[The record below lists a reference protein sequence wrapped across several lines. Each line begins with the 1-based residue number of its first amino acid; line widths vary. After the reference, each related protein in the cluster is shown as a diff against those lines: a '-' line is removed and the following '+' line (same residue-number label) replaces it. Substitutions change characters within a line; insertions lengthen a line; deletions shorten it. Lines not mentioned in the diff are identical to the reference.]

1 MHKVKEKIDHVL
13 EKVLIVIETII
24 AIFSVLVLGAQL
36 VELVRHIC
44 SEPATFLSGESAV
57 TDYLHH
63 MLNIVIGLE
72 FVKLLMH
79 LTPAN
84 ILEVLTMAI
93 SRGIIVNHG
102 TAVDN
107 LLSIVCIVALFAARR
122 YLIPR
127 AELHKG
133 IDEEVSEPHHHRGP
147 RKHKHKHDQEQD
159 HGHNHEHGNPH
170 HKDPAHN

>member
-1 MHKVKEKIDHVL
+1 MHEIKEKFDRII
-13 EKVLIVIETII
+13 EKILIVIETAI
-24 AIFSVLVLGAQL
+24 AIFSLLVLSGQL
-36 VELVRHIC
+36 VELVRHIIADP
-44 SEPATFLSGESAV
+44 SAFLTGEHAV

-72 FVKLLMH
+72 FIKLLLH

-102 TAVDN
+102 TAIDN
-107 LLSIVCIVALFAARR
+107 LLSIICIVALFAAKR

-133 IDEEVSEPHHHRGP
+133 IDEEVAEPHHHRGH
-147 RKHKHKHDQEQD
+147 RKNKHKAED
-159 HGHNHEHGNPH
+159 
-170 HKDPAHN
+170 HKDAKESKEHPHSHN

>member
-13 EKVLIVIETII
+13 EKVLIVIETVI

-44 SEPATFLSGESAV
+44 AEPAAFLSGEDAV

-93 SRGIIVNHG
+93 SRGIIVSHG
-102 TAVDN
+102 SAIDN

-147 RKHKHKHDQEQD
+147 RKSKHKHDHD
-159 HGHNHEHGNPH
+159 PA
-170 HKDPAHN
+170 KDPVHNG

>member
-1 MHKVKEKIDHVL
+1 MHIVKERIDQVIEKIV
-13 EKVLIVIETII
+13 IVIETVI

-36 VELVRHIC
+36 VELIRHII
-44 SEPATFLSGESAV
+44 SDPSAYLTGDHAV

-72 FVKLLMH
+72 FIKLLMH

-84 ILEVLTMAI
+84 ILEVLIMAI

-102 TAVDN
+102 TAIDN
-107 LLSIVCIVALFAARR
+107 LLGIICIVALFGTKR
-122 YLIPR
+122 YLILK

-133 IDEEVSEPHHHRGP
+133 IDEEVQEPHHHRGH
-147 RKHKHKHDQEQD
+147 RKNKQKEDHKHD
-159 HGHNHEHGNPH
+159 H
-170 HKDPAHN
+170 PAETDSKS

>member
-1 MHKVKEKIDHVL
+1 MHKVKERIDRAIEKI
-13 EKVLIVIETII
+13 LIVIETAI
-24 AIFSVLVLGAQL
+24 AIFSLLVLGAQL

-44 SEPATFLSGESAV
+44 TDPSSFLTGEHAV

-72 FVKLLMH
+72 FIKLLLH

-102 TAVDN
+102 TAIDN

-133 IDEEVSEPHHHRGP
+133 IDEEVAESHHHRGH
-147 RKHKHKHDQEQD
+147 RKNKHKNEETKAED
-159 HGHNHEHGNPH
+159 
-170 HKDPAHN
+170 HKDHAHH

>member
-1 MHKVKEKIDHVL
+1 MHEVKEKID
-13 EKVLIVIETII
+13 KVIEKILIIIETAI
-24 AIFSVLVLGAQL
+24 AIFSVLVLGGQL
-36 VELVRHIC
+36 VELVRYIVTDP
-44 SEPATFLSGESAV
+44 SAFLSGENAV

-72 FVKLLMH
+72 FIKLLLH

-102 TAVDN
+102 SAIDN
-107 LLSIVCIVALFAARR
+107 LLSIICSVALFAARR

-127 AELHKG
+127 SERHKG
-133 IDEEVSEPHHHRGP
+133 IDEEVPDPHHHRGH
-147 RKHKHKHDQEQD
+147 RKNKHKPEEQKD
-159 HGHNHEHGNPH
+159 SKETAHPH
-170 HKDPAHN
+170 SQ